1 MPSPVGHA
9 LGGLIFGW
17 LAADHA
23 RVAPGTPPGPRPRP
37 ARRLAAALWAV
48 AAHPWTIGFALLGA
62 AADADL
68 ALGIHSRQT
77 HSVGAIVA
85 VGAVATVWGGR
96 LDLRRGLA
104 CALAYGSHV
113 LLDWLGSDTTPPIG
127 IMALWP
133 FSSAFY
139 QSDVFLFDA
148 IWREPW
154 RPGFLAHNLGAV
166 AREAYLLAP
175 VAAAVWWWRARRRP
189 APAGRGF
196 PSASHR
202 R

>member
-17 LAADHA
+17 LAADRA
-23 RVAPGTPPGPRPRP
+23 RVAPGTADHRHAGT
-37 ARRLAAALWAV
+37 ARRLAAAARAV
-48 AAHPWTIGFALLGA
+48 ACHPWTVGFALLGA

-68 ALGIHSRQT
+68 ALGIHSRQS
-77 HSVGAIVA
+77 HSVGVVVV
-85 VGAVATVWGGR
+85 VGVMAAVWGGR
-96 LDLRRGLA
+96 LDVRRGLA
-104 CALAYGSHV
+104 CGLAYGSHV

-133 FSSAFY
+133 FSTAFH
-139 QSDVFLFDA
+139 QSDLFLFDA

-166 AREAYLLAP
+166 AREVCLLAP
-175 VAAAVWWWRARRRP
+175 VAVAIWWWRARRRH
-189 APAGRGF
+189 A
-196 PSASHR
+196 
-202 R
+202 